1 MKLEKIKISIDDLLL
16 DPNNP
21 RFADISD
28 DALNIDQSKF
38 GDALIQ
44 EAAFEKMMNPKF
56 DVLTLANSISTVGFV
71 PVDNIVVSKV
81 SENLFYVIE
90 GNRRTSAIKYLIK
103 QFNLGLST
111 LSEVEIENLKMIEV
125 LAVDNMENSNLKIGM
140 IIQGIR
146 NVSGIKEWEAFQ
158 KAQFIN
164 QMIDFGKQPG
174 EISKTIGIPVKE
186 INRYYK
192 TYSVMLQFKTDEE
205 YASKWKP
212 SYFSYFDEILKKPA
226 LRNFFEF
233 NEETFRFDNI
243 ENIKRFY
250 EWIVPDEEGKSTF
263 SDARTVRRLS
273 ELLDDNVALNY
284 LDDRNFDKAVNYI
297 NQKNFNQNTISVNEC
312 IVQIR
317 SAINAFKTILAES
330 LEIDLTDEEF
340 TEIKIGIDE
349 MNKNFKRVEKLY
361 NVR

>member
-1 MKLEKIKISIDDLLL
+1 MKLEKIKIGIDDLLL

-28 DALNIDQSKF
+28 DALNIDQSRF

-56 DVLTLANSISTVGFV
+56 DVITLANSISTVGFV

-81 SENLFYVIE
+81 SEKLFYVIE

-111 LSEVEIENLKMIEV
+111 LSEVEIKNLKNIEV

-273 ELLDDNVALNY
+273 ELLDDNIALNY

-297 NQKNFNQNTISVNEC
+297 NQKNFNQNIVSVNEC

-330 LEIDLTDEEF
+330 LEIELTDEEF
-340 TEIKIGIDE
+340 TEIKLGIDE
-349 MNKNFKRVEKLY
+349 MNKNFKRVEQLY